1 MLIYFERPDL
11 LADADRDMMAAELR
25 RRLVG
30 EGHDAPPWL
39 TVEKAL
45 AELDEALA
53 KVGVDAPALVGY
65 REHLEGLSSDEGF
78 EIVGED
84 DRANASVEVAG
95 DGE

>member
-11 LADADRDMMAAELR
+11 LADADRGLMTAELR

-30 EGHDAPPWL
+30 EGHEALKWL

-53 KVGVDAPALVGY
+53 TVGAHAPALVGF
-65 REHLEGLSSDEGF
+65 REHLEGLRS
-78 EIVGED
+78 
-84 DRANASVEVAG
+84 
-95 DGE
+95 